1 MILNALVE
9 YYHKCRELYSD
20 EVAPLGF
27 DVSDLEFVLVI
38 NQDGTLNDI
47 ILNNIRCIVAQPP
60 SNKTGTKAPT
70 NMLYDSAKYMLNY
83 DGKEIKNS
91 GYTWH
96 CEQVMHMLNELG
108 DMFPNRG
115 DFKALLQFY
124 KKHEYLKLKTYKQY
138 KRLIKS
144 KSISFQVKGYE
155 NPVCAYSEEIEIY
168 LHHQAE
174 KKNISLCL
182 VSGEKT
188 NICNTFGS
196 TPFGIADNGK
206 IVSFNNRSYE
216 SHGKSQGENAPIS
229 IFAEYA
235 YTAAL
240 KRLLN
245 SDDNQLD
252 IRTHKNKNGK
262 LINMTDRKLLFW
274 SSAKTIED
282 IEHIE
287 KPARR
292 FLGIKRKDESVDPDD
307 VREVKDFFSNIGTNR
322 KCRIYG
328 QERFYFL
335 EVVPT
340 SKGRIAISYWNECSL
355 YDFAKIVL
363 RHYQA
368 MDINE
373 NQVVRFDALSMVNA
387 VSPFKIERDKPSYD
401 CIPNLIDSVFRSIF
415 RGNNY
420 PEILYKMA
428 IRRIMAEQNCPD
440 KAVDKAGYNRFVYRD
455 AERAAICKAYLYRN
469 FNLNLDNMEQISD
482 KGYLCGRLFAVLE
495 YTQQKANYKET
506 KKWKSDLRSKYMNAA
521 MTSPAT
527 VFPSI
532 LANSNYYLD
541 KLNGNAIKD
550 IEDLKME
557 IFSKF
562 EELSGFPSAL
572 TITEQGCFYFGYYQ
586 QKQEL
591 NKKKTKEENNNT
603 DEK

>member
-9 YYHKCRELYSD
+9 YYYKCRELYSD
-20 EVAPLGF
+20 EVAPLGY

-38 NQDGTLNDI
+38 NPDGTLTDI
-47 ILNNIRCIVAQPP
+47 VLNNIRCIVAQPP

-96 CEQVMHMLNELG
+96 CKQVMHMLNELVG
-108 DMFPNRG
+108 MFPSRG

-124 KKHEYLKLKTYKQY
+124 KKHEYLKLKIDKQY

-144 KSISFQVKGYE
+144 KSISFQVKGYG
-155 NPVCAYSEEIEIY
+155 NPVCAYSEELEVY

-245 SDDNQLD
+245 SDNNQLD
-252 IRTHKNKNGK
+252 IRTKKNKNGK

-274 SSAKTIED
+274 SSAKTIKD
-282 IEHIE
+282 IEYIE

-292 FLGIKRKDESVDPDD
+292 FLGIKRKNESVDPDD
-307 VREVKDFFSNIGTNR
+307 VREVKDFFSAIKNKGKYMT
-322 KCRIYG
+322 YG
-328 QERFYFL
+328 QERYYFL

-355 YDFAKIVL
+355 SDFAEVVL

-368 MDINE
+368 MDIGE
-373 NQVVRFDALSMVNA
+373 NRTVRFDALSMVDA
-387 VSPFKIERDKPSYD
+387 VSPFKIEKGKPSYD
-401 CIPNLIDSVFRSIF
+401 HVPNLIDSVFRSIF
-415 RGNNY
+415 RGDNY

-428 IRRIMAEQNCPD
+428 LRRIMSEQICPD
-440 KAVDKAGYNRFVYRD
+440 KAIDKAGYNRFICRD
-455 AERAAICKAYLYRN
+455 TERAAICKAYLCRN

-495 YTQQKANYKET
+495 YTQQKANYMET

-541 KLNGNAIKD
+541 KLNRNAIKE
-550 IEDLKME
+550 IEDLKMQ

-562 EELSGFPSAL
+562 EELSGFPSVL
-572 TITEQGCFYFGYYQ
+572 TIAEQGCFYFGYYQ

-603 DEK
+603 DE